1 MKQILETLR
10 RVGMKS
16 RHRLRG
22 WPLKKED
29 SSSSDWWKEGKNE
42 ANVDCLS
49 GG

>member
-29 SSSSDWWKEGKNE
+29 FIFRLVERRKE
-42 ANVDCLS
+42 
-49 GG
+49 